1 MEQTCKNCGNL
12 EKGSIVKVT
21 ENGECLFCNRR
32 IGGGITF
39 GDFPE
44 DITTEKDY
52 TTGTQV
58 RIKQEGDFVLS
69 GVNYQRNNY
78 IKSLQDFY
86 AGNIE
91 ISKRKS
97 SDYASDTDPYSNFR
111 EAETMGL
118 TVEQGIL
125 LRMGDKWSRLKELI
139 GKGKQAQVSD
149 EKIEDTLSDFSNYCA
164 ILATYIKQRNLE

>member
-1 MEQTCKNCGNL
+1 MREQ
-12 EKGSIVKVT
+12 
-21 ENGECLFCNRR
+21 
-32 IGGGITF
+32 
-39 GDFPE
+39 
-44 DITTEKDY
+44 
-52 TTGTQV
+52 
-58 RIKQEGDFVLS
+58 
-69 GVNYQRNNY
+69 Y

-149 EKIEDTLSDFSNYCA
+149 EKIEDTLRDIANYSA
-164 ILATYIKQRNLE
+164 ILYNYLKEK